1 MVKWASQL
9 FVNKSASRMK
19 SDSITTA
26 MLFQRRVRA
35 RTGLTNAQAPVAV
48 TTSAVTDKIDSL
60 HFRSL

>member
-1 MVKWASQL
+1 
-9 FVNKSASRMK
+9 MK

-35 RTGLTNAQAPVAV
+35 RTGFTNAQAPVAV